1 MVLLNVAWNLVS
13 RARVAVCGLP
23 GGGGSKRRRHIARA
37 EDIYIGNVNLGMCF
51 TLLWFLNPVFGSKC
65 MCFPFCSKIS
75 KL

>member
-51 TLLWFLNPVFGSKC
+51 TLLWF
-65 MCFPFCSKIS
+65 
-75 KL
+75 